1 MFRNYNISVVNL
13 ADTNKK
19 PLIGSDRAKDFK
31 QAMFN
36 RNGLKRQTSNFK
48 LKNCDFIIILKFLFI
63 NSSACDCYLKKRKF
77 VK

>member
-36 RNGLKRQTSNFK
+36 RNGLKRQTGNFK
-48 LKNCDFIIILKFLFI
+48 LKNCDFFIIILKFLFI
-63 NSSACDCYLKKRKF
+63 NSSACDCCFKKK
-77 VK
+77 KIC

>member
-31 QAMFN
+31 KAMFN
-36 RNGLKRQTSNFK
+36 RNGLKRQTGNFK
-48 LKNCDFIIILKFLFI
+48 LRIIIV
-63 NSSACDCYLKKRKF
+63 C
-77 VK
+77 

>member
-36 RNGLKRQTSNFK
+36 RNGLKRQTAQHA
-48 LKNCDFIIILKFLFI
+48 I
-63 NSSACDCYLKKRKF
+63 AVLKKK
-77 VK
+77 KIC